1 MRDGALLAAW
11 QRLCEEADD
20 RARKIMQSAGGKDLG
35 PEENRDLGAKLS
47 ELFQNG
53 LNRCAGAIFKEARF
67 KTNGS
72 GRLRLE
78 RTGLEEGRL
87 ANKSDTQRLLRCA
100 PNLVNR

>member
-1 MRDGALLAAW
+1 
-11 QRLCEEADD
+11 
-20 RARKIMQSAGGKDLG
+20 MQSAGGDDLG
-35 PEENRDLGAKLS
+35 PEENRNFGAELS

-53 LNRCAGAIFKEARF
+53 LNRYAGTIFKEARF